1 MSFSTGRSSTSRAFK
16 FKRDI
21 ILAQRKA
28 LYGSGGILIFG
39 DEKGDARKIHPQDEE
54 TTET

>member
-16 FKRDI
+16 VKRDYL
-21 ILAQRKA
+21 LAQRKA
-28 LYGSGGILIFG
+28 FYGSGGILIFG
-39 DEKGDARKIHPQDEE
+39 DEKGDARKIHHQDEV